1 VNISLDAAGAMEL
14 AQFLQFLDDWLA
26 AGQGPAGES
35 LACFTGSDA
44 CDIDALHGDL
54 ARFIFALGG
63 SDGEGLFS
71 PRASPG

>member
-1 VNISLDAAGAMEL
+1 VNISLDAADAMEF

-26 AGQGPAGES
+26 AGGPASKS

-44 CDIDALHGDL
+44 YDIDALRGDL